1 VKKGRKAR
9 YRDITCIDCGKV
21 FFGYASR
28 KRCEPCV
35 KRYAKEYSKQYWEA
49 RRNPD
54 FVPGKFKK
62 IKRECPDCGR
72 NFIADP
78 RRPRC
83 KKCGEIRKKKWDKVH
98 REKQEAK
105 RKSLR
110 KGYYSHKKVCQHC
123 SKEFMGA
130 NCSKYCSKECK
141 KVAERPIRNV
151 RARERNKT
159 DKGKSKALLKSWHRR
174 ALMYD
179 AYLPDSCEDEM
190 AQFDALQR
198 KATKLSGVQHHV
210 DHIIPLFLGGAHHQD
225 NLRVITIHENSSKR
239 ASYDSSLGGKWAD
252 NALAKETKKLL
263 KQHQQLTN

>member
-1 VKKGRKAR
+1 MKKGRKAK
-9 YRDITCIDCGKV
+9 YRDITCIDCGEV

-35 KRYAKEYSKQYWEA
+35 KRYAKEYNKQYREA

-54 FVPGKFKK
+54 FIPGKFKK

-83 KKCGEIRKKKWDKVH
+83 KKCGEIRKINWDKAN
-98 REKQEAK
+98 RGKYEAK
-105 RKSLR
+105 RTSLR
-110 KGYYSHKKVCQHC
+110 KGYYNHKKVCQHC

-130 NCSKYCSKECK
+130 NCSKYCSKECR

-151 RARERNKT
+151 RARERSKT
-159 DKGKSKALLKSWHRR
+159 DEGKSEGLRKSWHRR

-190 AQFDALQR
+190 AQFDELQR

-239 ASYDSSLGGKWAD
+239 ASYDPSLGGKWAD

-263 KQHQQLTN
+263 KQHQLTN